1 MFYYIM
7 LYYVILYYIIAFD
20 EGECSRNLV
29 LGVLCHTARKNQG
42 FLCNGSRR
50 CQFSPPPPPK
60 IFAGAYSQPETGMDF
75 GLAFMMPRPQTVNL
89 AYKNTSAGE
98 HGFWLR
104 YFVYFL
110 GVF

>member
-1 MFYYIM
+1 M
-7 LYYVILYYIIAFD
+7 LYYIILLRSTKENAVVILCWVSCVIQPEKIKVFSVMGRVD
-20 EGECSRNLV
+20 ANL
-29 LGVLCHTARKNQG
+29 AP
-42 FLCNGSRR
+42 
-50 CQFSPPPPPK
+50 PPPPPK

-98 HGFWLR
+98 HGFCLR